1 MTAWSKGVP
10 CLLSLLQEGEEEDG
24 KDEEGEA
31 DSGLGE
37 EEEELEV
44 DVGDNEEPVE
54 EQQDEDLDQNAAGYN
69 EELTHV
75 TLMYEVGSR
84 PEAKVGHYETL
95 DIDSTTTTTKNLDKD
110 ERLVDKATERVR
122 REAENRRDREDILN
136 FVREQE
142 EAKIQ
147 SWVTQ
152 RTTIDKEGE
161 EEIYKDYRSPFIF
174 R

>member
-1 MTAWSKGVP
+1 MAAWAKGVP
-10 CLLSLLQEGEEEDG
+10 YLLSVLQEGEEDD
-24 KDEEGEA
+24 KDEEEEA

-54 EQQDEDLDQNAAGYN
+54 EEDVN

-84 PEAKVGHYETL
+84 SEAKVGQYETL
-95 DIDSTTTTTKNLDKD
+95 DIESSARKHLDKNKERVDEARERVEREAD
-110 ERLVDKATERVR
+110 ERK
-122 REAENRRDREDILN
+122 DREDIVN

-142 EAKIQ
+142 QAKIQ
-147 SWVTQ
+147 SWVMQ
-152 RTTIDKEGE
+152 QTTAMDKKEE

>member
-1 MTAWSKGVP
+1 MAAWAKGVP
-10 CLLSLLQEGEEEDG
+10 SLMSLLQEGEEFD
-24 KDEEGEA
+24 KDEEEEEA
-31 DSGLGE
+31 DSGLGDE
-37 EEEELEV
+37 EDEV

-54 EQQDEDLDQNAAGYN
+54 DEDEEQEQSN

-84 PEAKVGHYETL
+84 PNVGHYETL
-95 DIDSTTTTTKNLDKD
+95 DTESAGDTSNQLEKNK
-110 ERLVDKATERVR
+110 KATE
-122 REAENRRDREDILN
+122 EAEEKVKRKAELQKDREDILN

-147 SWVTQ
+147 CWLTQ
-152 RTTIDKEGE
+152 QTNMDKNDEQ
-161 EEIYKDYRSPFIF
+161 EIYKDYRSPFIF